1 MRKFW
6 MAIVIMAMVLGL
18 TGCGKKETEAP
29 VKEEVEEE
37 IGETEKMEETETPIE
52 EETEESEGLEETE
65 EEPEAEENWFE

>member
-37 IGETEKMEETETPIE
+37 IGESETPIE
-52 EETEESEGLEETE
+52 EEIEESEGLEETE